1 MGIVG
6 RVTFDLREGFEDRSW
21 SRFFEMEIDYF
32 ERSKSKLFE
41 APGGF
46 FLDRGHFF
54 SLWQTFQVHDF
65 NGCAFFHGH
74 HKFLINTFL
83 FSPELFF

>member
-1 MGIVG
+1 MVE
-6 RVTFDLREGFEDRSW
+6 V
-21 SRFFEMEIDYF
+21 FEMEIDYF

-41 APGGF
+41 SPGGF

-54 SLWQTFQVHDF
+54 LCGKLFKSTILMVAH
-65 NGCAFFHGH
+65 FFHDH

-83 FSPELFF
+83 FSPELFFLKIEF

>member
-1 MGIVG
+1 MRESGVLGIFG

-54 SLWQTFQVHDF
+54 
-65 NGCAFFHGH
+65 
-74 HKFLINTFL
+74 
-83 FSPELFF
+83 FSVANFSSPRF

>member
-1 MGIVG
+1 
-6 RVTFDLREGFEDRSW
+6 
-21 SRFFEMEIDYF
+21 MEIDYF

-54 SLWQTFQVHDF
+54 LRGKLFKSTILMVAH
-65 NGCAFFHGH
+65 FFMVTTN
-74 HKFLINTFL
+74 F
-83 FSPELFF
+83 